1 MIAGPPPPCEE
12 NEISESG
19 VCPLEV
25 STGKRLERRSILVRP
40 ERSRPIEQELYW
52 NGLRLAR
59 TGGRHSLDPSV
70 EPALGPISGFVL
82 GDLYIASDSVWC
94 DEVAAALALWQP
106 RIAVVNAGAARFLGS
121 GPISMT
127 AADVAEVTARVPVT
141 VAVHLEAMNHCP
153 MTRAELRAA
162 VPDALVLEDG
172 ETREL

>member
-1 MIAGPPPPCEE
+1 
-12 NEISESG
+12 
-19 VCPLEV
+19 
-25 STGKRLERRSILVRP
+25 
-40 ERSRPIEQELYW
+40 
-52 NGLRLAR
+52 
-59 TGGRHSLDPSV
+59 
-70 EPALGPISGFVL
+70 VL
-82 GDLYIASDSVWC
+82 GDLYIVSDSVWC
-94 DEVAAALALWQP
+94 DEVAAALARWQP